1 MHDYLRAIGFQNPMK
16 KEEKKNLLK
25 KIIEYPNETLYF
37 PKNEET
43 AIVQYNK
50 DFGEAFGISV
60 VGEKEK
66 DGQFEMQYMY
76 PYAKGKNMFFHEQ
89 IQVEKYS
96 DKDAFAGVCDNVNIG
111 VPLIFYIHNF
121 VHYLK

>member
-121 VHYLK
+121 TFNLF